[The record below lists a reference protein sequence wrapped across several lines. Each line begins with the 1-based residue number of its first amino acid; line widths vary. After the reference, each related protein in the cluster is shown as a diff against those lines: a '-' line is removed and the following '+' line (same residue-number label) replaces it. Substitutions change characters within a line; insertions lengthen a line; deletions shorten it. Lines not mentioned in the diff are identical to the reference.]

1 MRLLLSRCNTQILN
15 SFLYNSQLTTI
26 QKGTIMLSKRIQ
38 TLSPSLT
45 LAITTLAKELKAE
58 GKDVLSFSA
67 GEPDFD
73 TPDAVKDAAKNALDK
88 GQTKYTAVPGTPEL
102 LQAVSQKLKRD
113 NGLTYAPNQIQT
125 NNGAKHSLFNLF
137 QAVIDE
143 GDEVIIPAP
152 YWVTYPELVKYSG
165 GIPVVIETDDSSG
178 FKITAEQLK
187 NAITPK
193 TKMLILTS
201 PSNPTGAVYTKE
213 ELEALAEVLK
223 GTDIIVA
230 SDEMYE
236 KLIFGETRF
245 VSTASI
251 SEDMFQRTI
260 TINGLSKSAAMTG
273 WRFGYIA
280 SANTELIT
288 VMNKLQSQSTSNIN
302 SLTQAAAITGLDG
315 SIEND
320 IEEMRVAFEARCNEA
335 VDLFNAVEGL
345 SVVKPNGAFY
355 LFVNIKE
362 VSNNSMQFC
371 KDLLENQGVAV
382 VPGIGFGAEGYFR
395 FSFATDIETI
405 KEGIRR
411 IEAFVQKQ
419 K

>member
-1 MRLLLSRCNTQILN
+1 
-15 SFLYNSQLTTI
+15 
-26 QKGTIMLSKRIQ
+26 MLSKRIQ
-38 TLSPSLT
+38 TLSASLT
-45 LAITTLAKELKAE
+45 IAISTLARELKAE
-58 GKDVLSFSA
+58 GKDVISFSA

-73 TPDAVKDAAKNALDK
+73 TPVAVKNAAKKALDE
-88 GQTKYTAVPGTPEL
+88 GHTKYTAVPGTPEL
-102 LQAVSQKLKRD
+102 LEAVANKLKRE
-113 NGLTYAPNQIQT
+113 NGLTYATNQIQT

-137 QAVIDE
+137 QALIDE

-152 YWVTYPELVKYSG
+152 YWVTYPELVKYAG
-165 GIPVVIETDDSSG
+165 GTSVIIETTDESG

-187 NAITPK
+187 DAITPK
-193 TKMLILTS
+193 TKLLVLTS
-201 PSNPTGAVYTKE
+201 PSNPTGAVYSKE

-223 GTDIIVA
+223 DTKVLVA

-236 KLIFGETRF
+236 KLVFGDTEF
-245 VSTASI
+245 VATASI
-251 SEDMFQRTI
+251 SDDMFQRTI

-273 WRFGYIA
+273 WRFGYMA
-280 SANTELIT
+280 SANTELIS

-302 SLTQAAAITGLDG
+302 SITQDAAIVGLDG
-315 SIEND
+315 TIDKE
-320 IEEMRVAFEARCNEA
+320 IEEMRVAFEERCNKA
-335 VDLFNAVEGL
+335 VELFNAVDGL

-371 KDLLENQGVAV
+371 KDLLEAEGVAV
-382 VPGIGFGAEGYFR
+382 VPGVGFGSEGYFR

-405 KEGIRR
+405 EEGIKR
-411 IEAFVQKQ
+411 IERFVQGLK